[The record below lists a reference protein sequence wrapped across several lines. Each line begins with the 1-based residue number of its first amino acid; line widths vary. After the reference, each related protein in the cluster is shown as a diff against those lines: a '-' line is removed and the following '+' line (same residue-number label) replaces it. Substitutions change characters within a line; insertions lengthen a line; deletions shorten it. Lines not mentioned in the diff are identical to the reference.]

1 MLQQIYSFL
10 YCYPNKTLKSLYSQT
25 VYNHLIIK
33 CIHDKNIF
41 GL

>member
-33 CIHDKNIF
+33 VTNQVTISN
-41 GL
+41 